1 VPRNQLPRAL
11 PNSFKKGDVIFQRV
25 QTSKRKGGKHS
36 LKLMLYVLKPS
47 VRVKADVPFTRDF
60 ERVMKEELKRVFPR
74 RMEEAIRT
82 AFRR

>member
-1 VPRNQLPRAL
+1 
-11 PNSFKKGDVIFQRV
+11 
-25 QTSKRKGGKHS
+25 
-36 LKLMLYVLKPS
+36 MLYVLKPS